1 MLFILLVDIMVRF
14 ASRMFTGLEATGFV
28 LVTLELLE
36 GISAKPFTVT
46 VNLSE
51 KSPISA
57 EGRYIT
63 L

>member
-1 MLFILLVDIMVRF
+1 MVRF
-14 ASRMFTGLEATGFV
+14 ASRMFTGSEAAGFV

-57 EGRYIT
+57 EGT
-63 L
+63 S